1 MQRAE
6 VEIGERLVHRCAS
19 GRGSASPKED
29 TLKLGETLKQYVPA
43 KGDQKAKAY
52 EWIEK
57 AAPHK
62 SDPPEPTTVVSHL
75 SRCLND
81 NVVGVRFFFSEETSA
96 KALLD
101 VLGVPDAARP
111 ALLELAD
118 EILATGQARPPKL
131 VIDLTAW
138 PCTGDAATALF
149 DGVKASFLVGGTPL
163 PILPILLIVTEGQ
176 YDRLPR
182 SFDDY
187 GDDLRT
193 ERAPVEGEVQ
203 LSERAGRS
211 ALVVSRRRFSPIE
224 RWVAVEWRGGVFETY
239 PIDAVKTFAVN
250 GHLDRPLVVE
260 RALAPPSAAPT
271 KMQPLPT
278 DPIQLR
284 KLAFALADPEQAER
298 LGPAATRH
306 AWAAELGVVATS
318 TARERLELEIA
329 AAQEALGQPVATVA
343 SDELQRL
350 LRKAERQPV
359 ASIALRV
366 GDELHAINP
375 PEDTERRVSKH
386 PRVHIARFSPPTP
399 MLSQILDDLREAP
412 WSHDDMVEDPYLDHY
427 LARWE
432 KRGPDASVARHA
444 IATLALANRF
454 KATRVPEAVTD
465 WRAALAAILNGDPP
479 AASVLLATSE
489 KLDQSNRMNSRSGD
503 FEWFMAPHQ
512 RVVDTDRSASFR
524 ARAPLVSIACHDT
537 IVAVTRKASGD
548 WSGRT
553 LQSNDV
559 VLNPASASDLELW
572 LNLVDSSPACGGSP
586 DAAPK
591 VAGSVSWLKWEAGA
605 TLDIDWGAFDR
616 RLAIHWLA
624 LRRAVRHGDAVKLAD
639 GTIVVHMASAL
650 VAEIAIRHHTS
661 RLAREHR
668 IGAFRRTATENDAR
682 YDRAKL
688 LLEDEP
694 RMVERTGGG
703 GTSGY
708 QVPPGIY
715 LAAAGFAADIR
726 FIAAPIL
733 GALDVGSTAV
743 SFANEESASTDDDD
757 DD

>member
-29 TLKLGETLKQYVPA
+29 TVKLGETLKQYLPA

-62 SDPPEPTTVVSHL
+62 SDPPEPATVISHL

-81 NVVGVRFFFSEETSA
+81 NVVGVRFFFSEEASA
-96 KALLD
+96 KSLLD
-101 VLGVPDAARP
+101 VLGIPDAERP

-149 DGVKASFLVGGTPL
+149 DGVKASFLLGGTPL
-163 PILPILLIVTEGQ
+163 PVLPILLIVTEGQ

-193 ERAPVEGEVQ
+193 ERAPAEGEVQ

-239 PIDAVKTFAVN
+239 PIDAVKTFAAK

-260 RALAPPSAAPT
+260 HVLAPPSAAPT
-271 KMQPLPT
+271 KVQPLPT
-278 DPIQLR
+278 DPIQVR

-298 LGPAATRH
+298 LGPAPIRH

-318 TARERLELEIA
+318 TARERLELELA
-329 AAQEALGQPVATVA
+329 AAQEALGLPVSIAA

-350 LRKAERQPV
+350 LRKAARRPV
-359 ASIALRV
+359 APIALRV
-366 GDELHAINP
+366 GDEIHAINP
-375 PEDTERRVSKH
+375 PEGTEALVSHH
-386 PRVHIARFSPPTP
+386 PRVSISRFSPPTP
-399 MLSQILDDLREAP
+399 MLSQILDDLRDAP
-412 WSHDDMVEDPYLDHY
+412 WSYDDMLDDPFLDRYLTK
-427 LARWE
+427 WE
-432 KRGPDASVARHA
+432 ERGPDASIARHA
-444 IATLALANRF
+444 IATLALAGAF
-454 KATRVPEAVTD
+454 TATRVPRPVDD
-465 WRAALAAILNGDPP
+465 WRAALAAILNSDPP
-479 AASVLLATSE
+479 AASVLVTSSAKLAESHR
-489 KLDQSNRMNSRSGD
+489 LARRSD
-503 FEWFMAPHQ
+503 DSVWFMAPQ
-512 RVVDTDRSASFR
+512 RRVIDADESVSFR
-524 ARAPLVSIACHDT
+524 ARAPLVSIVSHDK
-537 IVAVTRKASGD
+537 IVAVKRKS
-548 WSGRT
+548 
-553 LQSNDV
+553 SNGWRSLHGADM
-559 VLNPASASDLELW
+559 VLNPASAGDLDLW
-572 LNLVDSSPACGGSP
+572 LTLVDGSPACGGTL
-586 DAAPK
+586 DRAMNTE
-591 VAGSVSWLKWEAGA
+591 GSIVSLPWEAGVD
-605 TLDIDWGAFDR
+605 LEIDWRAFDR

-624 LRRAVRHGDAVKLAD
+624 LRRAVRHGDAVRLAD
-639 GTIVVHMASAL
+639 GTVVVHMASSL
-650 VAEIAIRHHTS
+650 VAEVAIRHHTP
-661 RLAREHR
+661 RVAGNHLV
-668 IGAFRRTATENDAR
+668 GAFRRIVSETDSR
-682 YDRAKL
+682 HDRSKL
-688 LLEDEP
+688 VLEDEP
-694 RMVERTGGG
+694 KMIERTGGG

-715 LAAAGFAADIR
+715 LAGAGFAADIR

-733 GALDVGSTAV
+733 GSLDISGIAASFV
-743 SFANEESASTDDDD
+743 SEAPILTDDDD
-757 DD
+757 